1 MRELYHELL
10 DWPAKKRWQIL
21 SILKITFFEYF
32 CEKITARK
40 SATSFYGLML
50 GFFFPNVETL
60 P

>member
-40 SATSFYGLML
+40 ICDQFLWFNV
-50 GFFFPNVETL
+50 GFFFSNVETL